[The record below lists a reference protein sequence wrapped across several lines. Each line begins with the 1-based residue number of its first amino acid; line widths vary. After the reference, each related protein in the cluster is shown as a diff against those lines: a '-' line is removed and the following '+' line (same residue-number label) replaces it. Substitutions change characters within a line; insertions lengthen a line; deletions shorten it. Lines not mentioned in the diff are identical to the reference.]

1 MCLQNLFSHW
11 ELRHRWFVTGCLC
24 IVLRLRLLEE
34 FKKTQCQCSE
44 RLSKTRSLLWLET
57 SKKFLMATGCL
68 MKLYCQDDEDREVPL
83 EKLKSVVSGKGLTM
97 HRIFSFFSGS
107 TVSGVVYG
115 TWFFIIFFWPIF
127 MFQEL
132 LWNGSKHISIAHK

>member
-1 MCLQNLFSHW
+1 M
-11 ELRHRWFVTGCLC
+11 
-24 IVLRLRLLEE
+24 
-34 FKKTQCQCSE
+34 
-44 RLSKTRSLLWLET
+44 
-57 SKKFLMATGCL
+57 
-68 MKLYCQDDEDREVPL
+68 PL

-97 HRIFSFFSGS
+97 HCIFSFFSGS

-132 LWNGSKHISIAHK
+132 CEMAANTFQLRTNNAAFFREQIAFYFEISKSFYFFRE